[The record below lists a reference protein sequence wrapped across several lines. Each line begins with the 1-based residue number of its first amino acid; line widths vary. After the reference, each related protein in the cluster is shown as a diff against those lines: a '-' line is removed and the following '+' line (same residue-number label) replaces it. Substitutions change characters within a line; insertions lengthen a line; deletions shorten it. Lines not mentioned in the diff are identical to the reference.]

1 MQPAVVAHTLQKVMD
16 EWKAQATLF
25 DGCNSQEMK
34 ESSLVNC
41 KDAPSAF
48 GKSCDIVL
56 GAVVQGSNGNKR
68 TAHEYMK
75 DVCGQSIIIGWQKQQ
90 CKALALALDNAM
102 TADAYENRWGVK
114 NKAACESMWSHIM
127 KEQEKNVA
135 DKKVARE
142 ALERK
147 VEETEK
153 FAREAAQKEASAQA
167 ARKKLDEL
175 ALEKAEAQ
183 AAARKMAEAQVVAKA
198 AQKKAAEVVQ
208 AEREQAEASTKV
220 KQIQPK
226 VIVAAAPSKIESVPA
241 AVNAKVAPVESEP
254 TQTKASVRAK
264 AGSVL
269 LQAEMQP
276 EMVAQTLKNV
286 EGEWRAQVVLFAR
299 CDPKKKEART
309 LVNCQDA
316 PASFGKSCGI
326 VVGAIVQGSNG
337 DNTVIQEYMSSVC
350 SQSIITGWRQKQC
363 QSLALALNN
372 AMTGDFYE
380 NRNNFQSQKVCDSM
394 WSRLLQEELSSA
406 ATEKVARE
414 VEAKKTAEAYKSSQE
429 KKAVA
434 RARGVAENAA
444 AEAEQQ
450 NLDEDARQKADAQA
464 KAKAAADLVAQAE
477 TFAKAA
483 KQKAAEAAQAE
494 RQRKELM
501 AKVASAPKVSSSQP
515 KVAPA
520 HITVV
525 QPTKLTVSPHHV
537 MPEPKLPRKRPPLAP
552 RVSAAEAIIA
562 TRGNSVTPKPKLS
575 TKAVT
580 PTKAQEMK
588 VTEHAQEK
596 AAAPAKKQEVAALQ
610 ESPKQ
615 VVHSWQRI
623 AALISLASQQKGA

>member
-1 MQPAVVAHTLQKVMD
+1 
-16 EWKAQATLF
+16 
-25 DGCNSQEMK
+25 
-34 ESSLVNC
+34 
-41 KDAPSAF
+41 
-48 GKSCDIVL
+48 
-56 GAVVQGSNGNKR
+56 
-68 TAHEYMK
+68 
-75 DVCGQSIIIGWQKQQ
+75 
-90 CKALALALDNAM
+90 
-102 TADAYENRWGVK
+102 
-114 NKAACESMWSHIM
+114 
-127 KEQEKNVA
+127 
-135 DKKVARE
+135 
-142 ALERK
+142 
-147 VEETEK
+147 
-153 FAREAAQKEASAQA
+153 
-167 ARKKLDEL
+167 
-175 ALEKAEAQ
+175 
-183 AAARKMAEAQVVAKA
+183 
-198 AQKKAAEVVQ
+198 
-208 AEREQAEASTKV
+208 
-220 KQIQPK
+220 
-226 VIVAAAPSKIESVPA
+226 
-241 AVNAKVAPVESEP
+241 
-254 TQTKASVRAK
+254 
-264 AGSVL
+264 
-269 LQAEMQP
+269 
-276 EMVAQTLKNV
+276 
-286 EGEWRAQVVLFAR
+286 
-299 CDPKKKEART
+299 
-309 LVNCQDA
+309 VNCQDA

-406 ATEKVARE
+406 AAEKVARE
-414 VEAKKTAEAYKSSQE
+414 VEAEKNAEAYKSSQE

-477 TFAKAA
+477 TFAKAS

-520 HITVV
+520 PVTVV

-537 MPEPKLPRKRPPLAP
+537 MPEPKLPHKRPPLAP
-552 RVSAAEAIIA
+552 RVSAAKAIIA